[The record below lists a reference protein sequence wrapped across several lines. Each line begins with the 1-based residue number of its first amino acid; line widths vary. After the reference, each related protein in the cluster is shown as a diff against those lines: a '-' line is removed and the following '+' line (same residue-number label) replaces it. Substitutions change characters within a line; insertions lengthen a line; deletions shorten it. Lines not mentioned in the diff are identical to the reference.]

1 MKPPTAAYIDAMTP
15 LCGAPLAQTAPVKPA
30 PAKPRVICL
39 CGSSRFCELIAVYAW
54 MFEKEG
60 NIALSLH
67 LLPVWYAKATGKTT
81 PNHFA
86 EQEGVAS
93 QLDELHLRK
102 IDMADE
108 IFVVNPPVYAHP
120 DGYIGERTRAEI
132 EYAKSLGKPINYLT
146 TCQTTRWPLPNLPS
160 KE

>member
-1 MKPPTAAYIDAMTP
+1 MPDNEMAITEPPFKGMKLMPYGLPLMLDAWIGCVMWAS
-15 LCGAPLAQTAPVKPA
+15 GQ
-30 PAKPRVICL
+30 
-39 CGSSRFCELIAVYAW
+39 ELIVAE
-54 MFEKEG
+54 FCKETG
-60 NIALSLH
+60 FNANFFIHRSALD
-67 LLPVWYAKATGKTT
+67 AAIDKATGKTT

-108 IFVVNPPVYAHP
+108 IFIVNPPTTGHR
-120 DGYIGERTRAEI
+120 DGYIGERTRADI